1 MTENSRILI
10 IDDDESIRRILSSI
24 LEEKG
29 YIVDTARNAKEALKK
44 SEAFYYNLA
53 LIDIRLPDIEG
64 TDLLSKLQKASPE
77 MIKIILT
84 GYPSLQNA
92 IKAVNKG
99 ADGYLIKPADLDDLH
114 QTIERHL
121 KRQEE
126 ERKYSEEKVAEFIES
141 RAKELRHAL
150 KKS

>member
-1 MTENSRILI
+1 MTQSARILI
-10 IDDDESIRRILSSI
+10 IDDDESIRMTLSSI

-29 YIVDTARNAKEALKK
+29 YIVDTARNADEALRK
-44 SEAFYYNLA
+44 SKDFYYNLA

-64 TDLLSKLQKASPE
+64 TDLLNKLEEISPG

-99 ADGYLIKPADLDDLH
+99 ANGYLVKPADIDELH
-114 QTIERHL
+114 RMIKDHL

-126 ERKYSEEKVAEFIES
+126 EREYSEKKVAEFIES
-141 RAKELRHAL
+141 RVKELRHASR
-150 KKS
+150 KR